1 MKKTFIVAAALVC
14 AACTSPAEKAVKN
27 YLESN
32 SNDGKIEIVEMSEVE
47 DFTYDF
53 DPAWILKSE
62 FSAAVSDVEYCEKL
76 YQITHAPEDLEE
88 WRSAIAKADSLQSII
103 DTIKTE
109 HYPMKR
115 TTVKFRGKNAVSA
128 MVLDTATLYLS
139 NDLSKVSV
147 KPNEVL

>member
-27 YLESN
+27 YLETN

-47 DFTYDF
+47 DYTYDF

-62 FSAAVSDVEYCEKL
+62 FGAAVRDVEYCESL
-76 YQITHAPEDLEE
+76 YQITRAHEDLEE
-88 WRSAIAKADSLQSII
+88 WRSAIAKADSLKSII
-103 DTIKTE
+103 DTIKLE

-115 TTVKFRGKNAVSA
+115 TTVKFRGKNAVGA

-139 NDLSKVSV
+139 NDFEKVSV

>member
-47 DFTYDF
+47 DFTYEY

-62 FSAAVSDVEYCEKL
+62 FSAAVRDAEYCESL
-76 YQITHAPEDLEE
+76 YQITHEHEDLEE
-88 WRSAIAKADSLQSII
+88 WRSAIAKADSLQAII
-103 DTIKTE
+103 DTIK
-109 HYPMKR
+109 
-115 TTVKFRGKNAVSA
+115 
-128 MVLDTATLYLS
+128 
-139 NDLSKVSV
+139 
-147 KPNEVL
+147 